1 MQKIIQITGNVQ
13 HSITLDPSIWI
24 FDDRRID
31 LNAFFDEGYVE
42 KDELEEYMKNIG
54 KHWSRE
60 IMEGATFPPTLET
73 EKEFESSKEI
83 TGTYGIYLHH
93 FMKNARPN
101 EDATTIAF
109 QTETG
114 EEHSYP
120 LHMLDDFILKY
131 SDDGKP
137 IQVDGPVHVL
147 FKDGSNID
155 EPIKNVVAVNIR

>member
-31 LNAFFDEGYVE
+31 LDAFFQEGYVE

-73 EKEFESSKEI
+73 EKEFEQTKEI

-93 FMKNARPN
+93 FLKNAIPN
-101 EDATTIAF
+101 EDATTIIF
-109 QTETG
+109 QTETA
-114 EEHSYP
+114 EEYSFP
-120 LHMLDDFILKY
+120 LHMTEEFILKY
-131 SDDGKP
+131 SMDGKP
-137 IQVDGPVHVL
+137 ITEDGPVHIIL
-147 FKDGSNID
+147 KDGSNI
-155 EPIKNVVAVNIR
+155 EQPLKNIVTVKIS